1 MAWSI
6 LHSHQPVQNNLYH
19 LKNSL
24 MRIGELSKRS
34 GFTKDTIRFYEKLGL
49 ISLKKTARNKYQ
61 FKDYPDA
68 ILKRLLAIRTIKDYG
83 FTLQE
88 TLGILILSEEG
99 VLQPERGIRYVQK
112 KIVRIE
118 QQIAEMTTIKTRL
131 QQIVDESATGTC
143 PIRQA
148 LYQL

>member
-1 MAWSI
+1 
-6 LHSHQPVQNNLYH
+6 
-19 LKNSL
+19 

-49 ISLKKTARNKYQ
+49 IALKKAGRNKYQ
-61 FKDYPDA
+61 FKDYPET
-68 ILKRLLAIRTIKDYG
+68 ILRRLLAIRTIKDYG

-88 TLGILILSEEG
+88 TLGILILQEEG
-99 VLQPERGIRYVQK
+99 ALEPARGIRYIQK
-112 KIVRIE
+112 KIARIE

-143 PIRQA
+143 PIRQV

>member
-1 MAWSI
+1 
-6 LHSHQPVQNNLYH
+6 
-19 LKNSL
+19 

-49 ISLKKTARNKYQ
+49 IALKKAGRNKYQ

-112 KIVRIE
+112 KIARIE

-131 QQIVDESATGTC
+131 QQIVDESTTGTC

>member
-1 MAWSI
+1 
-6 LHSHQPVQNNLYH
+6 
-19 LKNSL
+19 
-24 MRIGELSKRS
+24 MRISELSKRS
-34 GFTKDTIRFYEKLGL
+34 GFSKDTIRFYEKLGL
-49 ISLKKTARNKYQ
+49 IALKKAGRNKYQ

-68 ILKRLLAIRTIKDYG
+68 ILRRLLAIRTIKDYG

-112 KIVRIE
+112 KIARIE
-118 QQIAEMTTIKTRL
+118 QQIAEMMTIKTRL

>member
-1 MAWSI
+1 
-6 LHSHQPVQNNLYH
+6 
-19 LKNSL
+19 

-49 ISLKKTARNKYQ
+49 ISLKNAGRNKYQ
-61 FKDYPDA
+61 FKDYPET
-68 ILKRLLAIRTIKDYG
+68 ILRRLVAIRKIKDYG

-88 TLGILILSEEG
+88 TLGILILQEEG

-112 KIVRIE
+112 KIGRID
-118 QQIAEMTTIKTRL
+118 QQIIKLMTIKNRL
-131 QQIVDESATGTC
+131 QSIVDENCSDHC
-143 PIRQA
+143 PIGRI

>member
-1 MAWSI
+1 
-6 LHSHQPVQNNLYH
+6 
-19 LKNSL
+19 

-49 ISLKKTARNKYQ
+49 ISLKKAGRNKYQ
-61 FKDYPDA
+61 FKDYPET
-68 ILKRLLAIRTIKDYG
+68 ILRRLVAIRKIKDYG

-88 TLGILILSEEG
+88 TLGILILQEEG

-112 KIVRIE
+112 KIGRIE
-118 QQIAEMTTIKTRL
+118 QQIIKLITIKTRL
-131 QQIVDESATGTC
+131 QSIVDENCSEHC
-143 PIRQA
+143 PIGRI

>member
-1 MAWSI
+1 
-6 LHSHQPVQNNLYH
+6 
-19 LKNSL
+19 

-49 ISLKKTARNKYQ
+49 IALKKTDRNKYQ
-61 FKDYPDA
+61 FKDYPET
-68 ILKRLLAIRTIKDYG
+68 ILRRLVAIRQIKDYG

-88 TLGILILSEEG
+88 TLGILILQEEG

-112 KIVRIE
+112 KIARIE
-118 QQIAEMTTIKTRL
+118 AQISEMTNIKNRL
-131 QQIVDESATGTC
+131 QQIVDKSSSGTC
-143 PIRQA
+143 PIQEA

>member
-1 MAWSI
+1 
-6 LHSHQPVQNNLYH
+6 
-19 LKNSL
+19 

-49 ISLKKTARNKYQ
+49 IALKKASRNKYQ
-61 FKDYPDA
+61 FKDYPET
-68 ILKRLLAIRTIKDYG
+68 ILRRLLAIRTIKDYG

-88 TLGILILSEEG
+88 TLGILILQEEG
-99 VLQPERGIRYVQK
+99 VLQPDRGIRYVQK
-112 KIVRIE
+112 KIARIE
-118 QQIAEMTTIKTRL
+118 QQIAEVTTIKTRL
-131 QQIVDESATGTC
+131 QQIVDESVTGTC

>member
-1 MAWSI
+1 
-6 LHSHQPVQNNLYH
+6 
-19 LKNSL
+19 

-49 ISLKKTARNKYQ
+49 ISLKKAGRNKYQ
-61 FKDYPDA
+61 FKDYPET
-68 ILKRLLAIRTIKDYG
+68 ILRRLLAIRTIKDYG

-112 KIVRIE
+112 KIARIE

-131 QQIVDESATGTC
+131 QQIVDESTTGTC

>member
-1 MAWSI
+1 
-6 LHSHQPVQNNLYH
+6 
-19 LKNSL
+19 

-49 ISLKKTARNKYQ
+49 ISLKKAGRNKYQ
-61 FKDYPDA
+61 FKDYPET
-68 ILKRLLAIRTIKDYG
+68 ILRRLVAIRQIKDYG

-88 TLGILILSEEG
+88 TLGILVLQEEG

-112 KIVRIE
+112 KIARID
-118 QQIAEMTTIKTRL
+118 QQIINLMTVKARL
-131 QQIVDESATGTC
+131 QSIVDDSSSEHC
-143 PIRQA
+143 PIGRI